1 MTVPQPALSGLFMQ
15 ILPTLHDC
23 SLALCAFLAKDEVGK
38 NEVAT
43 AVAAAARINF
53 LIMFIGS
60 LTPLTKA
67 LTIFAAGRNAF
78 AQGRS

>member
-15 ILPTLHDC
+15 TLPTLHDC

-43 AVAAAARINF
+43 AVATTARINF
-53 LIMFIGS
+53 LIVFIG
-60 LTPLTKA
+60 PPFAKA
-67 LTIFAAGRNAF
+67 LTMFADWPERLPSATF
-78 AQGRS
+78 